1 MSLATMLKI
10 YLLYATF
17 RRTEGIA
24 VVPSRAHLRAAS
36 LHAPPSGR
44 PALSLVDLGLQLE
57 DCPVDVTW
65 SQLLEREPRCADW
78 EGRGRTTDR
87 DDVQL
92 AASFARGYVAIVA
105 VLLLAIE
112 YTASLRLLL

>member
-1 MSLATMLKI
+1 MSLATMLKV
-10 YLLYATF
+10 YLLWLTF

-36 LHAPPSGR
+36 LHAPAPG
-44 PALSLVDLGLQLE
+44 PAPLSLVDLGLQLE

-65 SQLLEREPRCADW
+65 GQLLAREPECADW
-78 EGRGRTTDR
+78 EGRGLTADYE
-87 DDVQL
+87 DAQL
-92 AASFARGYVAIVA
+92 AGAFARGYVAVVA

-112 YTASLRLLL
+112 YTASIRLLL

>member
-24 VVPSRAHLRAAS
+24 VVPSRANL

-65 SQLLEREPRCADW
+65 GQLLAREPECADW
-78 EGRGRTTDR
+78 EGRGLTADYE
-87 DDVQL
+87 DAQL
-92 AASFARGYVAIVA
+92 AGAFARGYVAVVA

-112 YTASLRLLL
+112 YTASIRLLL

>member
-24 VVPSRAHLRAAS
+24 VVPSRANL

-44 PALSLVDLGLQLE
+44 PALSLVDRAVLE
-57 DCPVDVTW
+57 LEAEVD
-65 SQLLEREPRCADW
+65 ERERRTA
-78 EGRGRTTDR
+78 GRRRVKEVSAARDDR
-87 DDVQL
+87 D
-92 AASFARGYVAIVA
+92 AFRSAERG
-105 VLLLAIE
+105 IE
-112 YTASLRLLL
+112 PVSYTHLTLPTICSV

>member
-65 SQLLEREPRCADW
+65 GQLLAREPECADW
-78 EGRGRTTDR
+78 EGRGLTD
-87 DDVQL
+87 L
-92 AASFARGYVAIVA
+92 APPQPTNGE
-105 VLLLAIE
+105 IE
-112 YTASLRLLL
+112 GNCQPDMGGPRHPVNWLDIQNPA